1 MSIRPFRIRVAVAT
15 ALLLVSACRREESGP
30 IMVSAIGSAPELV
43 NPNLKPLTPASAFLV
58 EATAQ
63 GLVRFEATGQV
74 EPALAQSWIVSDDG
88 LRYTFRLA
96 NVHWRDGSPVT
107 ADQVVARLRAAS
119 SAPSRNAL
127 KPILGV
133 IDEIEAMTEEV
144 LEISLKAPRPNFLQL
159 LAQPEMAVI
168 RNGGGT
174 GPFSMVRRAD
184 GSMLLSLHHP
194 DEEEDS
200 PPHGPDIVLR
210 GDLAALAVARFGAGG
225 ADLVTGG
232 TVGDLPIARAA
243 EPGTALAFDPV
254 AGLFGFAFVNAK
266 GVWADPG
273 ARDALNMA
281 IDRTQLVE
289 ALRVPNLQARES
301 LVPAGV
307 GELSTP
313 AVPPWVVA
321 PQPMRRELAARRL
334 KALSQGKPL
343 TVRVSMPEGPGYR
356 LLFAYVR
363 RDWRALGVDAQRV
376 GPKAEADLRLVDAVA
391 PSELAAW
398 YLRHF
403 TCDANPV
410 CSEEADARL
419 AAARV
424 APSAAERQSQLATA
438 DRQLTDLAV
447 FIPIAAPVRWS
458 LVSPRLT
465 GFQPNPFGRRF
476 AGALV
481 APTR

>member
-1 MSIRPFRIRVAVAT
+1 
-15 ALLLVSACRREESGP
+15 
-30 IMVSAIGSAPELV
+30 
-43 NPNLKPLTPASAFLV
+43 
-58 EATAQ
+58 
-63 GLVRFEATGQV
+63 
-74 EPALAQSWIVSDDG
+74 
-88 LRYTFRLA
+88 
-96 NVHWRDGSPVT
+96 
-107 ADQVVARLRAAS
+107 
-119 SAPSRNAL
+119 
-127 KPILGV
+127 
-133 IDEIEAMTEEV
+133 
-144 LEISLKAPRPNFLQL
+144 
-159 LAQPEMAVI
+159 
-168 RNGGGT
+168 
-174 GPFSMVRRAD
+174 
-184 GSMLLSLHHP
+184 
-194 DEEEDS
+194 
-200 PPHGPDIVLR
+200 
-210 GDLAALAVARFGAGG
+210 VARFGAGG

-334 KALSQGKPL
+334 KALSQGQPL

-356 LLFAYVR
+356 LLYAYVR